1 MRIPDGIRCLLIIPC
16 YNEEGSITRLLNE
29 IHELNAGFDTLVVDD
44 ASTDQTYHQAVTY
57 SPVVRHLSNLGIGGA
72 VQTGIK
78 FAYRNGYDYC
88 AQMDGDGQHPP
99 SEYLKLITVAI
110 NEHLDIIIGS
120 RYAGLTSFQ
129 STFMRRLGSSLI
141 SKALS
146 IVHNKV
152 RVTDP
157 TSGMR
162 LINRR
167 AMAFFS
173 CHYPADYPEPI
184 SLAWAFKLNMK
195 VAEIPVYMR
204 HRTAGVSSL
213 RGVRKSF
220 NYMLRV
226 IGYLMISIFQ
236 KNNFSLPN
244 SNS

>member
-1 MRIPDGIRCLLIIPC
+1 MQSLKKIPDGVRCLLIIPC
-16 YNEEGSITRLLNE
+16 YNEEGAITNLLKE
-29 IHELNAGFDTLVVDD
+29 IFELDAGFDTLVVDD
-44 ASTDQTYHQAVTY
+44 ASTDRTFDLAASY
-57 SPVVRHLSNLGIGGA
+57 SPVVRLISNLGIGGA

-99 SEYLKLITVAI
+99 SEYLKLITIAI
-110 NEHLDIIIGS
+110 NESPDIIIGS
-120 RYAGLTSFQ
+120 RYAGLISFQ
-129 STFMRRLGSSLI
+129 STLMRRLGSSLI

-152 RVTDP
+152 RITDP

-162 LINRR
+162 LMNRR

-173 CHYPADYPEPI
+173 SYYPADYPEPI
-184 SLAWAFKLNMK
+184 SLAWAFRIEMK
-195 VAEIPVYMR
+195 VAEIPAYMR

-220 NYMLRV
+220 TYMVRV
-226 IGYLMISIFQ
+226 IGYLLISLLQ
-236 KNNFSLPN
+236 KNN
-244 SNS
+244 